1 MRCRHSECPSRPQNP
16 TPTDCPTGYINLS
29 VRSPCGHRSQVVVI
43 EGACGVDEIV
53 NNRWIRV
60 EKFLGVFFLMAQIE
74 VVSQCVWHRDRRV
87 ILALEIYHN
96 TYFDCDCLHSHK
108 KLCGTLTY
116 INHIILINR
125 EAYLPFDPVGA
136 ADQDMPSIE
145 IRVNQS

>member
-1 MRCRHSECPSRPQNP
+1 MFSWHKAIKIMLPVQIASFLLLLFCIFCS
-16 TPTDCPTGYINLS
+16 
-29 VRSPCGHRSQVVVI
+29 
-43 EGACGVDEIV
+43 
-53 NNRWIRV
+53 RWIRV

-108 KLCGTLTY
+108 RLCGTLTY